1 MRTCA
6 ESLIEVIGR
15 EGPVF
20 AYGSYEKTVLNALKA
35 HYPDLAE
42 DLHKLTERLVDL
54 LSVVRK
60 AYYHPDMHG
69 SWSIKNVLP
78 TMAPHLN
85 YGSLGDVQDG
95 SAAGTAYLQII
106 ESETY
111 PAERQRLVRELLAY
125 CEHDTLAMVE
135 LVKYLSKRSG

>member
-1 MRTCA
+1 MTRHYL
-6 ESLIEVIGR
+6 SKSKI
-15 EGPVF
+15 
-20 AYGSYEKTVLNALKA
+20 KTVLNALIA
-35 HYPDLAE
+35 RYPDLAE

-111 PAERQRLVRELLAY
+111 PAERQRLIRELLAY

-135 LVKYLSKRSG
+135 LVKYLSK